1 MAPTCGPTWLVRVRR
16 VCCCCQVG
24 PAGRPVA
31 HAHTKAR
38 KTRCALGPHVISV
51 PHDRENIARRDSQLT
66 GVTNFSGSSGLSW
79 VFPDPRAYI
88 RRRGRP
94 GRAHSTPILRE
105 NSSTVKPWEPSFCAA
120 GGFRL
125 CLRLGLR
132 AWSWAFAV
140 NHWSYWSPQF
150 ELCTSGGLGIS
161 RCNWTSPRIRCSPST
176 GRVAPQ
182 FPVSIHCA
190 LITCSLWWHST
201 PLGWVWGARTDGS
214 GWPAMA
220 PPRPSAMPQSGQ
232 PGLRNWSRT
241 VDWLIDVSD

>member
-1 MAPTCGPTWLVRVRR
+1 MGFKVYIGLKCATPKIDPNSNLEFKIKRRQNREKWKYKRKAVMCEVGPKLAIWPVTVFPPHVLGLRPSHGADVWSNLTSTCAPCLLS
-16 VCCCCQVG
+16 CCQVG

-38 KTRCALGPHVISV
+38 KTRCALGPLVISV
-51 PHDRENIARRDSQLT
+51 PRDRENIARRDSQLT

-140 NHWSYWSPQF
+140 NH
-150 ELCTSGGLGIS
+150 
-161 RCNWTSPRIRCSPST
+161 
-176 GRVAPQ
+176 
-182 FPVSIHCA
+182 
-190 LITCSLWWHST
+190 
-201 PLGWVWGARTDGS
+201 
-214 GWPAMA
+214 
-220 PPRPSAMPQSGQ
+220 
-232 PGLRNWSRT
+232 
-241 VDWLIDVSD
+241 